1 MKLTYRGNSY
11 EMPAPMQSVSDSTD
25 RPKIKLTYRGSI
37 YYSTPHPVVVSE
49 ANRDSK
55 TVTLTY
61 RGNTYDR
68 QLSPP
73 QPNQSSLAI
82 NWRYQSQLGGYTA

>member
-25 RPKIKLTYRGSI
+25 RPKIKLTYRGCT
-37 YYSTPHPVVVSE
+37 YYSTPHSMMVSE
-49 ANRDSK
+49 AATSDWK

-68 QLSPP
+68 QLPLL
-73 QPNQSSLAI
+73 QPHQPSHAI
-82 NWRYQSQLGGYTA
+82 NWRYQSELGG